1 MTPRQCEIAAE
12 AHVASLFARCGYDV
26 LVQYGAN
33 QPQYDL
39 VAEKDGVFLP
49 ISVKGS
55 QDGGWILALKYKK
68 RGNTYHDAIREW
80 LKNQRKGEDL
90 VYVLV
95 QYQGVGL
102 DEPPRTYIATPKE
115 IAVVLKNQNNGT
127 GRIALQEDY
136 LRDHPRSK
144 LDDRIPDSWR
154 FSESRLKEIAK
165 RRG

>member
-68 RGNTYHDAIREW
+68 PEKTYHDAIDKW
-80 LKNQRKGEDL
+80 LKNQRKDL

-115 IAVVLKNQNNGT
+115 IAVVLKNQNNGK
-127 GRIALQEDY
+127 GRTALQEDY

-154 FSESRLKEIAK
+154 FSEKRLATLVSERKA
-165 RRG
+165 R